1 MSSISGAVGAYYAV
15 KNMNASI
22 MAQASLQKI
31 TQDAMTQQ
39 MKDLLK
45 TMPAGNPG
53 VGRIIDVRV

>member
-1 MSSISGAVGAYYAV
+1 MSSVSGAVGAYYSV

-22 MAQASLQKI
+22 LAAASLQKI

-45 TMPAGNPG
+45 TLPAGNPA
-53 VGRIIDVRV
+53 VGRFIDIRV